1 MFPSSALMKTN
12 TAPARRPY
20 GAPGPALT
28 VQALADGH
36 KEEVLSF
43 LAARPVHTVVMA
55 GFIRDNGLVSPL
67 NRGTFYACRDQEGR
81 LLGVALIGHATL
93 VETES
98 DAALSAF
105 ARIAR
110 HALGTHVM
118 MGEAEKIERFWS
130 YY

>member
-20 GAPGPALT
+20 GAPSPALT

-36 KEEVLSF
+36 KEEVLTF
-43 LAARPVHTVVMA
+43 LAARPVHTAVMA
-55 GFIRDNGLVSPL
+55 GFIRDTGIVSPFT
-67 NRGTFYACRDQEGR
+67 RGTCSACRDEEGR

-98 DAALSAF
+98 
-105 ARIAR
+105 
-110 HALGTHVM
+110 
-118 MGEAEKIERFWS
+118 E
-130 YY
+130 

>member
-20 GAPGPALT
+20 GAPSPALT

-43 LAARPVHTVVMA
+43 LALRPVHTVVMA

-67 NRGTFYACRDQEGR
+67 NRGTFYACRDVEGQ
-81 LLGVALIGHATL
+81 LQGIALIGHATL
-93 VETES
+93 IEARSE
-98 DAALSAF
+98 AAVAAF
-105 ARIAR
+105 ARLAQESS
-110 HALGTHVM
+110 HAHVII
-118 MGEAEKIERFWS
+118 GEQEK
-130 YY
+130 